1 MMTEKAL
8 SKREPDPQIAGRR
21 RFLSW
26 LWAGLGLAA
35 AAELVWAVAS
45 FLKGRRPASAGDNPD
60 ITIDIGAVDDFPPG
74 TVTAFPRGRF
84 YLARLAD
91 GGMLALSHR
100 CTHLGCAVPWNTET
114 GRFEC
119 PCHSSIFDIRGA
131 VVRSPAQ
138 RALDIYPVTVEN
150 GIVQVNTARAI
161 KRSTFRPDQVVVPK

>member
-1 MMTEKAL
+1 MMTDKAL
-8 SKREPDPQIAGRR
+8 SRRESDPQMAGRR
-21 RFLSW
+21 RFFSW

-35 AAELVWAVAS
+35 AAELAWVVAS
-45 FLKGRRPASAGDNPD
+45 FLKGRRPAPAEGNHDRLVEV
-60 ITIDIGAVDDFPPG
+60 GAVADFLPG

-91 GGMLALSHR
+91 GGILALSHR
-100 CTHLGCAVPWNTET
+100 CTHLGCAVPWNAKT

-119 PCHSSIFDIRGA
+119 PCHSSIFDIRGE